1 MTYGGDMAALVV
13 KNFKAADGKFEALGN
28 FFKDVLG
35 DTRAFEG
42 CLKVDVYVDE
52 SSSTYTL
59 IEEWETF
66 SAHDNYVSWRTER
79 GDLDETGDLLEGGFE
94 GGLQTYE
101 WGTKTDL

>member
-1 MTYGGDMAALVV
+1 MTYGGNMAALVV

-52 SSSTYTL
+52 SASTYTL

-66 SAHDNYVSWRTER
+66 SAHDNYVRWRTER
-79 GDLDETGDLLEGGFE
+79 GDLDETGDLLEGGFA